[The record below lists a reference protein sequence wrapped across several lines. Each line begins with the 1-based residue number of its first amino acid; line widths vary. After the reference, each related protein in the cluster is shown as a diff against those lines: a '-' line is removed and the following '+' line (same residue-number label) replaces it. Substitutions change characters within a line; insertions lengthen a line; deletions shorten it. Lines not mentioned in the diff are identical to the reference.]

1 MTLTASDK
9 EPEYEK
15 LMVQKNKKNRIDPLD
30 WLRGL
35 MAISIMLYHFGNY
48 TFFELD
54 ASSLL
59 GKFSIYA
66 VSIFFVISGLSMAV
80 VYNSFIN
87 SIQSSW
93 FFLVRRIFR
102 IWPLLWVCIALGTIA
117 TTLQNLNI
125 DWWKIFLNV
134 TTLFGF
140 LKPDAYINTGAWSI
154 GNEMVF
160 YLLTPILIIL
170 FNKKRWV
177 GNFLTLSSCAIF
189 FLFAFYLLKP
199 GVSLN
204 DQWGTYINPLN
215 NLFFYITGI
224 SIYYNLKNT
233 NLRKYVYVILLLIP
247 ILFFI
252 FFPIIGDRSVLAI
265 GIPRILF
272 SLMSILLVVAFYK
285 FPFTLPII
293 FSYPLKQFGI
303 ATYGVYLLH
312 PIIFQTI
319 QFLLPQLKTYPFI
332 LFTSSIILTIVFALL
347 SYKFFEE
354 PLMRIGKKI
363 TTAQ

>member
-1 MTLTASDK
+1 MSLTATDK
-9 EPEYEK
+9 K
-15 LMVQKNKKNRIDPLD
+15 LKGSELVVQKNKKIRIDSLD

-35 MAISIMLYHFGNY
+35 MAILIMLYHFSNY
-48 TFFELD
+48 AFFELD

-66 VSIFFVISGLSMAV
+66 VSIFFVISGLSIAV

-87 SIQSSW
+87 SIRSAW

-102 IWPLLWVCIALGTIA
+102 IWPLLWACIALGTIGN
-117 TTLQNLNI
+117 TLQNLNI

-134 TTLFGF
+134 TTLFGI

-160 YLLTPILIIL
+160 YLLTPILIII
-170 FNKKRWV
+170 FNKKRWL
-177 GNFLTLSSCAIF
+177 GNFITLSSCAVF
-189 FLFAFYLLKP
+189 LLFAFSLLKP
-199 GVSLN
+199 DISLN

-215 NLFFYITGI
+215 NLFFYIAGI
-224 SIYYNLKNT
+224 AIYYNLKNI
-233 NLRKYVYVILLLIP
+233 NLRKYVYVTLLLIP
-247 ILFFI
+247 IFFFI
-252 FFPIIGDRSVLAI
+252 FYPIIGDRSVLTI

-293 FSYPLKQFGI
+293 MSYPLKQFGI

-312 PIIFQTI
+312 PIIFQSI

-332 LFTSSIILTIVFALL
+332 LFASSIILTIVLALL
-347 SYKFFEE
+347 SYKFFEQ

-363 TTAQ
+363 TTV

>member
-1 MTLTASDK
+1 MNLNVGDK
-9 EPEYEK
+9 K
-15 LMVQKNKKNRIDPLD
+15 LKNSELIVQKNKKNRIDSLD

-35 MAISIMLYHFGNY
+35 MAISIMLYHFSNY
-48 TFFELD
+48 SFFELD

-80 VYNSFIN
+80 VYHSFIN
-87 SIQSSW
+87 SIRSAW

-102 IWPLLWVCIALGTIA
+102 IWPLLWACVALGTIA
-117 TTLQNLNI
+117 TTIQNLSI
-125 DWWKIFLNV
+125 DWWKIFLNI
-134 TTLFGF
+134 TTLFGI

-160 YLLTPILIIL
+160 YLLTPILIII
-170 FNKKRWV
+170 FNKKKWV

-199 GVSLN
+199 GISLN

-224 SIYYNLKNT
+224 SIYYNLKNI
-233 NLRKYVYVILLLIP
+233 NLRKYVYGILLFIS

-252 FFPIIGDRSVLAI
+252 FFPIFGDRSVLAI

-285 FPFTLPII
+285 FPFTLPTII
-293 FSYPLKQFGI
+293 SYPLKQFGI

-312 PIIFQTI
+312 PIIFQSI

-332 LFTSSIILTIVFALL
+332 LFASSIILTITLALL